1 MPASAFARAS
11 GFSRASGSGFGLIP
25 AADFEFCTARTE
37 LRFASKELLR
47 PQAQPW
53 FHPTGPAPAL
63 FFQACLYSFF
73 THRLSLVAFQC
84 SPIREFRPPS
94 PKFTPA
100 FFSSS
105 LAFFFEIPRF
115 FYFLRIFQFPFFFC
129 QASVLK
135 PFPWSISHFER

>member
-11 GFSRASGSGFGLIP
+11 GFSRASGSGLGLIP
-25 AADFEFCTARTE
+25 AADFEFCTGRTE
-37 LRFASKELLR
+37 RRFASKELLR

-94 PKFTPA
+94 PKFTLA

-105 LAFFFEIPRF
+105 LAFF
-115 FYFLRIFQFPFFFC
+115 QFPLFF
-129 QASVLK
+129 AKL
-135 PFPWSISHFER
+135 PF